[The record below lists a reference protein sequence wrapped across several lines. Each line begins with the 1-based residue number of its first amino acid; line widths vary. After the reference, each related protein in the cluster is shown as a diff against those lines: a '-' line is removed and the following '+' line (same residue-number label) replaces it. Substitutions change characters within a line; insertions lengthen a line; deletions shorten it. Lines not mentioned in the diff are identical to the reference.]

1 MATTI
6 AVTSG
11 KGGVGKTSIAVNLAI
26 TLKNLGSRVHLFD
39 ADYGMANAH
48 VLLGVNPEYVISDL
62 IAQKTDMKQLVCNG
76 PNGIKLISG
85 GAGFIELLNIENDVR
100 YQTIRAMNA
109 IEDDTDYLVVDV
121 AAGASDGT
129 LAFVA
134 AADRVLVVLV
144 GEPTSFLDA
153 YALIKAAH
161 LENGVRNFCVLVNM
175 SSNDDQA
182 QSYFEKFRETV
193 SQFLDVSLHYVGA
206 FPMSAKL
213 RTSIVK
219 RKPVSLDEANAK
231 EILALQRIA
240 ANVIKSPVNS
250 PDGIRFFSGEADK
263 TEK

>member
-62 IAQKTDMKQLVCNG
+62 IAKKTDMKQLVCNG
-76 PNGIKLISG
+76 PNGVKLISG

-129 LAFVA
+129 LAVA

-144 GEPTSFLDA
+144 GEPTSFL
-153 YALIKAAH
+153 
-161 LENGVRNFCVLVNM
+161 M
-175 SSNDDQA
+175 
-182 QSYFEKFRETV
+182 
-193 SQFLDVSLHYVGA
+193 
-206 FPMSAKL
+206 PM
-213 RTSIVK
+213 R
-219 RKPVSLDEANAK
+219 
-231 EILALQRIA
+231 
-240 ANVIKSPVNS
+240 
-250 PDGIRFFSGEADK
+250 
-263 TEK
+263 